1 MRFLFLNFA
10 VTFVAGT
17 LGQVA
22 AYIIVVHIVEFSESI
37 AHYCSMLLIVHLRQ
51 GYGGGLGL
59 RRVCRE
65 VCGAGQETGCR
76 RPIQGYVD
84 SGLDKVNYPGV
95 WQAIWLS

>member
-1 MRFLFLNFA
+1 
-10 VTFVAGT
+10 
-17 LGQVA
+17 
-22 AYIIVVHIVEFSESI
+22 
-37 AHYCSMLLIVHLRQ
+37 MLLIVHLRQ